1 MRFSDNWSNFG
12 SKAKVSR
19 ESNTKIHALVYIF
32 LYTALFIYVQ
42 LLSKY
47 SVASIAQWLTT
58 ESDPLVRD
66 RISDLL
72 R

>member
-1 MRFSDNWSNFG
+1 MRLSENWSNFG
-12 SKAKVSR
+12 SKPKLSR
-19 ESNTKIHALVYIF
+19 ESNTKIYALVYTF
-32 LYTALFIYVQ
+32 LYTALFTYAR

-47 SVASIAQWLTT
+47 FVAWIAQWLTT

-66 RISDLL
+66 RLDDLL